1 MNPIE
6 DNGTSLYDEKQ
17 IKAVNE
23 LKKKTDI
30 QFIREDILHEE
41 NVKRRSEFFQLA
53 GSELYGKRKYSIL
66 GSFTNQTD
74 QSLDKSNNQTD
85 TSPLSKNTSSFSNY
99 RKRVKTINTSAFG
112 KKSN

>member
-1 MNPIE
+1 MNFKNQTQCEAPFKPDIAEGGDVSNFERSNLQWTKKDCVNPIE

-41 NVKRRSEFFQLA
+41 NVKRR
-53 GSELYGKRKYSIL
+53 R
-66 GSFTNQTD
+66 
-74 QSLDKSNNQTD
+74 
-85 TSPLSKNTSSFSNY
+85 
-99 RKRVKTINTSAFG
+99 
-112 KKSN
+112 

>member
-41 NVKRRSEFFQLA
+41 NVKRR
-53 GSELYGKRKYSIL
+53 R
-66 GSFTNQTD
+66 
-74 QSLDKSNNQTD
+74 
-85 TSPLSKNTSSFSNY
+85 
-99 RKRVKTINTSAFG
+99 
-112 KKSN
+112 